1 MNLHPRPRVILM
13 APVAAL
19 GLLLAACGSS
29 STTTTTT
36 ASTTDPTSSPSNAAP
51 LHSMLPTDLQGAD
64 SMTIA
69 SNVEY
74 PPFEFYDKDNTTVL
88 GIDREI
94 ADALEQQLG
103 IKIDF
108 QNIAFDAIIPGL
120 TSGRYQMAMS
130 AMTDNLERQK
140 QVDFVDY
147 FKAGAGVMSRTESG
161 DTYKTIADVCG
172 HTAGLVKGTTEVAQA
187 AEQSTAC
194 EASGKPAIE
203 SVIFPG
209 QNQAVLALQS
219 GRVDVLLMDS
229 APGAYAAAQTTG
241 LQMSPPYQSQ
251 PFGIVFAKGTTQ
263 LQQAVQKALEN
274 LQQSGEYE
282 AALEKYGLESGAV
295 DSFPINGGVE

>member
-1 MNLHPRPRVILM
+1 MTLRPTSRTFLA

-19 GLLLAACGSS
+19 ALLLAACGSS
-29 STTTTTT
+29 SS
-36 ASTTDPTSSPSNAAP
+36 APAATDPTPSASNAAP
-51 LHSMLPTDLQGAD
+51 LHSMLPTDLQGQD

-74 PPFEFYDKDNTTVL
+74 PPFEFYDTDNTTVL

-94 ADALEQQLG
+94 ADGLEKQLG
-103 IKIDF
+103 IKIEY

-147 FKAGAGVMSRTESG
+147 FKAGAGVMSRTDSG
-161 DTYKTIADVCG
+161 DTYQTIADVCG
-172 HTAGLVKGTTEVAQA
+172 HTAGLVKGTTEVEQA
-187 AEQSTAC
+187 ADQSKKC
-194 EASGKPAIE
+194 ESEGKAAIE

-229 APGAYAAAQTTG
+229 APGAYAASQTTG

-274 LQQSGEYE
+274 LKQSGEYA
-282 AALEKYGLESGAV
+282 AALEKYGLQSGAV
-295 DSFPINGGVE
+295 DAFPINGGVE

>member
-1 MNLHPRPRVILM
+1 MTFRPRSRMIL
-13 APVAAL
+13 AVAASASVA
-19 GLLLAACGSS
+19 LLAACGSS
-29 STTTTTT
+29 SSGAADTSPTGTTP
-36 ASTTDPTSSPSNAAP
+36 ASTNAAP
-51 LHSMLPTDLQGAD
+51 LHAMLPADLQDKD

-74 PPFEFYDKDNTTVL
+74 PPFEFFDTDNSTVL

-94 ADALEQQLG
+94 ANGLEEQLG

-120 TSGRYQMAMS
+120 TSNRYQMAMS
-130 AMTDNLERQK
+130 AMTDNKERQA

-147 FKAGAGVMSRTESG
+147 FKAGAGVMSKTDSG
-161 DTYKTIADVCG
+161 SAYTTIADVCG

-187 AEQSTAC
+187 DKQSKDC
-194 EASGKPAIE
+194 EAEGKPPIE

-209 QNQAVLALQS
+209 QNQAVLALQN
-219 GRVDVLLMDS
+219 GRVDVVLMDS
-229 APGAYAAAQTTG
+229 APGAYAASQTTG

-263 LQQAVQKALEN
+263 LQEAVQKALEAMK
-274 LQQSGEYE
+274 QSGQYE
-282 AALEKYGLESGAV
+282 AALAKYGLQSGAV